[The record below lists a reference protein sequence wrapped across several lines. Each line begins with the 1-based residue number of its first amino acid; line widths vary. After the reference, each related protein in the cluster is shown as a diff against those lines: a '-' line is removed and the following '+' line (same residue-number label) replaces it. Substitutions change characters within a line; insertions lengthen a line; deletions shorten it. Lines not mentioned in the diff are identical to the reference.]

1 MWGLLRGSTWRN
13 ASMLLVRLQ
22 KGLDPDALVCIL
34 SSTGWH
40 QCPSVRDSGCRCRK
54 EEVSA
59 GRWVIFPVW
68 SQRRLRVVIMVFD
81 HINKVTLHRAW
92 FVLRWVWAEKWQPV
106 KGQWQ
111 GCVFGKIT
119 VGLLSLL
126 QCVTDSVV
134 YPLSTYG
141 FSGLRSAN

>member
-92 FVLRWVWAEKWQPV
+92 FVLRSEMGVGWEMTTSQGAMAGLCVWE
-106 KGQWQ
+106 
-111 GCVFGKIT
+111 
-119 VGLLSLL
+119 
-126 QCVTDSVV
+126 DNRRSVV
-134 YPLSTYG
+134 TAAMCHRLCSISTYG